1 MNKYI
6 KEQLL
11 RCKVAKIPEFND
23 DTTELII
30 KCINSVDYND
40 NIDLECEHN
49 YVIELERYITNPPD
63 TFTLADNWNK
73 GVIPI
78 SKYLYCSPKQI
89 SGKMIKFDAVGYDIN
104 NKIYLSDRY
113 IDLWL
118 PRKGFKIISKEF

>member
-11 RCKVAKIPEFND
+11 KCKIAQIPDFND
-23 DTTELII
+23 NTTELII
-30 KCINSVDYND
+30 NCVDSVVHN
-40 NIDLECEHN
+40 NIDLEYDHN
-49 YVIELERYITNPPD
+49 YIIELERYITNPPD

-73 GVIPI
+73 GVIPT

-89 SGKMIKFDAVGYDIN
+89 NGKMIQFDAVGYDID